1 MALANTI
8 AEAKLKE
15 IITEYNKL
23 QEGETKE
30 ITINLIDII
39 EQYKCSY
46 AIAWSVMKLLER
58 NLQKHQFNAI
68 YQRGKLIIHLEK

>member
-1 MALANTI
+1 MTLANTI

-15 IITEYNKL
+15 IVAEYNKL
-23 QEGETKE
+23 QEGEKNE
-30 ITINLIDII
+30 IIITVIDII